1 MTPLRQRMIE
11 DMRIRNLSPRTI
23 TCYVRQVAR
32 FAEHF
37 GRSPQRLGPEEIR
50 AYQHYLV
57 DERRVSESRLVQTVA
72 ALRFLYQISL
82 GREWPIRF
90 IPFPRQRRRQPVVL
104 SPEEVARL
112 LAAAAGLKP
121 RAVLT
126 TAYAAGLRTGE
137 VSRLRL
143 VDIDSSR
150 GVIRVE
156 QGKGRKDRLVM
167 LSPRLV
173 EALRVYWR
181 AYRPAEWLFPGPTG
195 QPITPR
201 TVLRYCKRA
210 ATAAGLDKH
219 VTLYTLRHSFA
230 THLHEAG
237 ADVRTIQVLLGHRSL
252 STTARYTHIS
262 TATLHAA
269 PSPLD
274 LLPVA
279 D

>member
-1 MTPLRQRMIE
+1 M
-11 DMRIRNLSPRTI
+11 
-23 TCYVRQVAR
+23 
-32 FAEHF
+32 
-37 GRSPQRLGPEEIR
+37 GRRDAHVFDHALTQWG
-50 AYQHYLV
+50 
-57 DERRVSESRLVQTVA
+57 QTVA
-72 ALRFLYQISL
+72 ALRFLYQVSL

-90 IPFPRQRRRQPVVL
+90 IPFPKRSRRQPVVL

-112 LAAAAGLKP
+112 LAAAPGLKP
-121 RAVLT
+121 RTVLT
-126 TAYAAGLRTGE
+126 SAYAAGLRTGE

-143 VDIDSSR
+143 ADIDSSR
-150 GVIRVE
+150 GVLRIE

-167 LSPRLV
+167 LSPRLL
-173 EALRVYWR
+173 EALRAYWR
-181 AYRPAEWLFPGPTG
+181 LCRPAEWLFPGPTG

-230 THLHEAG
+230 THLLEAG

-262 TATLHAA
+262 TATLHAT

-274 LLPVA
+274 LLPTR
-279 D
+279 

>member
-57 DERRVSESRLVQTVA
+57 DERRVSESLLTQTVA
-72 ALRFLYQISL
+72 ALRFLYQVSL